1 MIMITFNSPVS
12 GSYSIE
18 DNIGNLKIISNNLHV
33 FDGESWRIVETD
45 TTYDFYDVLI
55 WAREKMF
62 EEQNEKILEKQFP
75 ALSKAKENYKTIK
88 RLVQSQGE
96 EK

>member
-1 MIMITFNSPVS
+1 MITITFNSPVS
-12 GSYSIE
+12 GSYSVE
-18 DNIGNLKIISNNLHV
+18 DNIGNLKIICGELHA
-33 FDGESWRIVETD
+33 FDGESWRRVETD
-45 TTYDFYDVLI
+45 PTHDFHDVLI
-55 WAREKMF
+55 WAREKMA

-75 ALSKAKENYKTIK
+75 ALSIAKENYKTIK